1 MLTVK
6 IRESGRGHARQLSLQ
21 LPLIIYEELITMR
34 ELRDERPAWG
44 SGTTAEST
52 ADAIIE
58 VGELPAN
65 SPVTKW
71 AGLH

>member
-1 MLTVK
+1 MNVQH
-6 IRESGRGHARQLSLQ
+6 GVAARRLN
-21 LPLIIYEELITMR
+21 LP
-34 ELRDERPAWG
+34 
-44 SGTTAEST
+44 

-58 VGELPAN
+58 VGKLPAN